1 MFDLSSPKKQVIST
15 LLEYN
20 SLQDPHLRSY
30 FYHSPRRCKLRETGF
45 ITDDLDVICS
55 LKKYNAYR
63 QFLEGE
69 FMKVYQHKYRES
81 VQVNIRDI
89 LLLGSLLT
97 DACQS
102 STCMLSVDNY

>member
-1 MFDLSSPKKQVIST
+1 MFDLSTPKKYISST

-30 FYHSPRRCKLRETGF
+30 FHYPPRKHKLKKTGF

-63 QFLEGE
+63 NFLEDE
-69 FMKVYQHKYRES
+69 FMKVHHQKFEEA
-81 VQVNIRDI
+81 QVFF
-89 LLLGSLLT
+89 
-97 DACQS
+97 
-102 STCMLSVDNY
+102 YFY